1 MNWSKVAFFSLNQK
15 SYPIGGSWNVADNQH
30 YFNNNK
36 KNRICKIE
44 LHILKEK
51 NAWMN
56 FVFQLCKCVHQV
68 TMLKN
73 VFSSC

>member
-1 MNWSKVAFFSLNQK
+1 MLLVVPEMWLTTSITL
-15 SYPIGGSWNVADNQH
+15 III
-30 YFNNNK
+30 K

-56 FVFQLCKCVHQV
+56 LVFQLCKCVHQV